1 MHCPFVSNQFLEK
14 KRPCVNGRL
23 VGHKE
28 QVERGYKYKWVLLGI
43 VTPIFAN
50 APQKKKIYYQTNVM
64 YFCEI
69 SRLKQRDI
77 YKFWQTCKT

>member
-1 MHCPFVSNQFLEK
+1 MINDACIVLSYPINFWRK

-50 APQKKKIYYQTNVM
+50 APQKKKKSITKPMSCIFVKYQ
-64 YFCEI
+64 
-69 SRLKQRDI
+69 D
-77 YKFWQTCKT
+77 